1 MKVTIRDKETL
12 SAIPPLEA
20 AAYLRS
26 RGWNESV
33 VLPQKGAFWRWQ
45 DSDGNEFEIALPHDR
60 RLGDFVQ
67 RMGDL
72 LNTLEVAEQRSQ
84 FDILRDIMSTAADV
98 VSVPA
103 SYAKAADGSMP
114 INDGV
119 ALTQLAR
126 DMMMAAA
133 CATVDP
139 RPAYLRR
146 KPTRAVEYIESLR
159 LGLPERGSY
168 VLNIVSR
175 VPPGL
180 KSATGQ
186 LMLPVEDPFERQVT
200 ITLATALAE
209 SQKAAVSAA
218 TSGDIESFHH
228 AVRSGVSANL
238 CEALAGLRKFVDTS
252 KGLAINFSWSRTRPV
267 PESVPNRIVFGD
279 DAMLVIGEAGRLLL
293 ATAPQED
300 FELHGMV
307 FRLERAGDAEIG
319 NIVVLG
325 FIDEQPRK
333 ISLELG
339 PKDYDLAVL
348 AHRDR
353 LPIVC
358 SGDLVKEG
366 RMFSLQNPRHFAI
379 EQDDGFGEQVP

>member
-1 MKVTIRDKETL
+1 
-12 SAIPPLEA
+12 
-20 AAYLRS
+20 
-26 RGWNESV
+26 
-33 VLPQKGAFWRWQ
+33 
-45 DSDGNEFEIALPHDR
+45 
-60 RLGDFVQ
+60 
-67 RMGDL
+67 MGDL

-103 SYAKAADGSMP
+103 SYATAADGSMP

-139 RPAYLRR
+139 RPAYLRGCEFFVICTLARLSRPIRKRWLDQVLRRMVFRRISIRLTKNSQPLRR

-159 LGLPERGSY
+159 LGLPDRGSY

-218 TSGDIESFHH
+218 TSGDIESFRH

-238 CEALAGLRKFVDTS
+238 CEALTGLRKFVDTS

-267 PESVPNRIVFGD
+267 SESVPNRIVFGD